1 MKFALL
7 LLSASLNLSIAADA
21 TRAVAARALETA
33 EEKKAAANVERA
45 LDLNDVGPATTCWST
60 RSRR

>member
-21 TRAVAARALETA
+21 TRAVCPIEGGVRREQVEAVVDFTFTA
-33 EEKKAAANVERA
+33 
-45 LDLNDVGPATTCWST
+45 GPATTT
-60 RSRR
+60 TDRTGYAR